1 MKRVFL
7 IAVVSIL
14 FVLCA
19 FGKTYKVT
27 ASRLNVRNAPNSQG
41 AVLGSLPQSKE
52 IEVVKINNG
61 WAEIKFNGQKA
72 YVSAQYLTPVSVSV
86 AASAT
91 SESRNSSASG
101 ASKTA
106 SSSSSDSRRP
116 SAGFNSHCASGF
128 HVSLGAF
135 YSLHSARAYV
145 GSTWRDVK
153 FGTKDLGNG
162 LEVGLGLEYNGVL
175 HHGERINICLG
186 FRSGV
191 YYSWSGTKKL
201 DQSDFDKINM
211 ELPAETYRA
220 SIHSITIPLQAQ
232 FALEFR
238 GGRMAAGVFSGPVFE
253 LFVANNTIEDFGEG
267 NVLLSNE
274 VSGKSRWIKGD
285 GWELEVMD
293 KADRKGVLNLMW
305 GTGAFIQFNKFRI
318 SLETD
323 WGLYYRYTRGG
334 TVDGEKVDP
343 IKAHLNKLL
352 VAGFQI
358 VF

>member
-116 SAGFNSHCASGF
+116 SAGFGSHCASGF

-145 GSTWRDVK
+145 GSTWRDV
-153 FGTKDLGNG
+153 
-162 LEVGLGLEYNGVL
+162 
-175 HHGERINICLG
+175 
-186 FRSGV
+186 
-191 YYSWSGTKKL
+191 
-201 DQSDFDKINM
+201 
-211 ELPAETYRA
+211 
-220 SIHSITIPLQAQ
+220 
-232 FALEFR
+232 
-238 GGRMAAGVFSGPVFE
+238 
-253 LFVANNTIEDFGEG
+253 
-267 NVLLSNE
+267 
-274 VSGKSRWIKGD
+274 
-285 GWELEVMD
+285 
-293 KADRKGVLNLMW
+293 
-305 GTGAFIQFNKFRI
+305 
-318 SLETD
+318 
-323 WGLYYRYTRGG
+323 
-334 TVDGEKVDP
+334 
-343 IKAHLNKLL
+343 
-352 VAGFQI
+352 
-358 VF
+358 